1 MKKNVLI
8 RTLAML
14 LALLLLPAAAAAE
27 DAAVQEPEAGEYD
40 PMEGAQN
47 GATAAPR
54 LSDGAEGR
62 GDITDPDKYWA
73 QNGYPDDVAYAYEG
87 GGELREENG
96 EEVVYA
102 YWEIGVVDAD
112 AARRQEIIDMLAP
125 TCLVTFFDCRY
136 SYAEREEAAQALRA
150 LDDPNILDVTLILN
164 AEEVLVTVAPGT
176 EEEYAAQLAEQF
188 GGLVEV
194 TDETAIMEQMDGR
207 GDDSLWQPLPQP
219 GISGGLNDVQQP
231 LPQPAVWIFVLL
243 AAFLTAML
251 VAGIRRAL
259 LLQAARGG
267 VKTERRQ
274 PGKRQVEKAVRATKA
289 SPRAD
294 VWKNIQHLTG
304 LDGER

>member
-8 RTLAML
+8 RTLALL

-136 SYAEREEAAQALRA
+136 SYVEREEAAQALRA

-176 EEEYAAQLAEQF
+176 EEEYAAQLAEQY

-231 LPQPAVWIFVLL
+231 AQQAAIWPFALTILCL
-243 AAFLTAML
+243 AALAM
-251 VAGIRRAL
+251 GTRRVL
-259 LLQAARGG
+259 LLQTARGG
-267 VKTERRQ
+267 DKALLTR
-274 PGKRQVEKAVRATKA
+274 PGKKRVEAAVQNAEM
-289 SPRAD
+289 SPREE
-294 VWKNIQHLTG
+294 VWESIRHLTG
-304 LDGER
+304 RDKDS